1 MFSQNRHYWT
11 LPKWFGSSAVTLQA
25 LVYDILPSTIAVF
38 SYVIGSRKLSA
49 NEQFF
54 VGAQTA
60 VSLLQTT
67 HYYYWSLS
75 YSAILRSRADS
86 LRSHVILHE
95 WIAFYSAFLNIHWSG
110 VLTAL
115 AWLVPQESAARESQS
130 RRVLCTLYNHAPCHF
145 MQSHI
150 RKVYACLAVTCHLR
164 FWQNDRGLL
173 RATAVT
179 RGWNG
184 YRNKSQHRKLTLE
197 KKILPPLQQGFE
209 PVTFRS
215 RVRTFV
221 L

>member
-1 MFSQNRHYWT
+1 MRLKTYFRYLHY
-11 LPKWFGSSAVTLQA
+11 LQVCS
-25 LVYDILPSTIAVF
+25 LYEQVKSVYS
-38 SYVIGSRKLSA
+38 
-49 NEQFF
+49 
-54 VGAQTA
+54 
-60 VSLLQTT
+60 
-67 HYYYWSLS
+67 YWSLL

-95 WIAFYSAFLNIHWSG
+95 WTAFHSAFLNIHRSG

-130 RRVLCTLYNHAPCHF
+130 RRVMCTPYNHAPCHF

-179 RGWNG
+179 RGWSG

-209 PVTFRS
+209 PATFRS
-215 RVRTFV
+215 RVRRSNHWAIPAPQYSPSAS